1 MLFNSIEFLLFLPLV
16 FIGYWLLAKSRL
28 VYQNLLLLAASYVFY
43 GWWDYR
49 FLALIVA
56 STLVDYVVGLQMTK
70 AQQEQPV
77 RKRWLWVSIVF
88 NLGLLG
94 FFKYYNFF
102 VESWIDAFA
111 SIGYELDPW
120 TISVI
125 LPVGISFYTFQ
136 TMSYSLDI
144 YKGKLE
150 PTRDFI
156 GFAAFV
162 AFFPQLVAGPIERA
176 SNLLPQILS
185 KRKFSYPQAVQGG
198 RQILWGF
205 FKKIVIAD
213 ALAPSVNEI
222 FANYGDYSSGTL
234 LLGAFYF
241 SLQIYCD
248 FSGYSDIAIGTAKLF
263 GIDLMTNFRYPYFSR
278 SIGEFW
284 RRWHISLS
292 TWFRD
297 YLYIPL
303 GGSKVNKAKAIRN
316 VFIVFLVS
324 GLWHGANWT
333 FVCWGL
339 IHALLFIPS
348 FVVGTNRKTYSRW
361 QWPAISRQNIAG
373 LGRILGVFLLVMLSW
388 VFFRANSIGDAFAY
402 LGGIFK
408 GSFTAE
414 AFYNPYDLQLLTF
427 EHYTILL
434 FLLIEII
441 FYNQFFKQTPRWLR
455 WGAYGVAL
463 IFIVTAIQLNS
474 SVSFIY
480 FQF

>member
-1 MLFNSIEFLLFLPLV
+1 MLFNSIEFLLFLPLAFV
-16 FIGYWLLAKSRL
+16 GYWLLGKFRL
-28 VYQNLLLLAASYVFY
+28 VYQNLFLLVASYVFY

-56 STLVDYVVGLQMTK
+56 STLVDYVVGLQLAKT
-70 AQQEQPV
+70 QEQRV
-77 RKRWLWVSIVF
+77 RKRWLWVSLLF

-102 VESWIDAFA
+102 IESWIEAF
-111 SIGYELDPW
+111 SSVGYETNPW
-120 TISVI
+120 TLHVI

-144 YKGKLE
+144 YKGKLK

-176 SNLLPQILS
+176 SNLLPQILQ
-185 KRKFSYPQAVQGG
+185 RRQFSYPLAVQGS
-198 RQILWGF
+198 RQMLWGF

-222 FANYGDYSSGTL
+222 FANHSEYSSTTL

-263 GIDLMTNFRYPYFSR
+263 GIQLMTNFRFPYFSR

-297 YLYIPL
+297 YVYVPM
-303 GGSKVNKAKAIRN
+303 GGSKVSKPKAIRN
-316 VFIVFLVS
+316 VFVVFLVS

-348 FVVGTNRKTYSRW
+348 FVIGTNRNSFSTW
-361 QWPAISRQNIAG
+361 QWPTVSRHNVLD
-373 LGRILGVFLLVMLSW
+373 LGRMLFVFVLVMFSW
-388 VFFRANSIGDAFAY
+388 VFFRASSVSDAFGY

-408 GSFTAE
+408 GPFNAVD
-414 AFYNPYDLQLLTF
+414 FNNPYDHQPLTF
-427 EHYTILL
+427 EHFSILL
-434 FLLIEII
+434 FLVLEIVFCMELARRI
-441 FYNQFFKQTPRWLR
+441 PRWGR
-455 WGAYGVAL
+455 WGSYGIA
-463 IFIVTAIQLNS
+463 IMFIVTSIQVNS
-474 SVSFIY
+474 SLPFIY